1 MKQSV
6 LASWIETI
14 ASTATGFLISL
25 ALQYLVCWYY
35 GLELKL
41 HDNLAIIALFTV
53 ASLARGF
60 LWRRLMERFHVRR
73 KLSPFMQAVVAE
85 RFRQMEQEGWS
96 TEHDDEH
103 RHGDLARAGA
113 CYLLEFALRKDDT
126 QLARD
131 LRPMIGRLWPWHR
144 EWWKPRKEEPRRDV
158 VRGVALAIAE
168 GEKFDR
174 LKTKRRAS

>member
-85 RFRQMEQEGWS
+85 RYRQIEQEGWS
-96 TEHDDEH
+96 LDHDDKH
-103 RHGDLARAGA
+103 KVGDLCAAGA
-113 CYLLEFALRKDDT
+113 CYALQADT
-126 QLARD
+126 WEKFPATTKTM
-131 LRPMIGRLWPWHR
+131 PPTYPSFWPWSHS
-144 EWWKPRKEEPRRDV
+144 WWKPVGFRRDLV
-158 VRGVALAIAE
+158 KAAALILAE
-168 GEKFDR
+168 GERFDR
-174 LKTKRRAS
+174 LKTKRRDA